1 MIEVCRSKK
10 MCDSIHLCTKF
21 DIKGKNHTAMKTQ
34 LLLLMLIVSSLYSC
48 TRSRYATV
56 GAYESDDAYYTES
69 DTYIADFALVD
80 DEAQMATST
89 DSSSTTSSS
98 DDYYDPNYSAPNAYS
113 PNVHSNSWSPDP
125 WNSCGNSFGS
135 GFGNYNYG
143 NYWNNNPY
151 MIPNIGWNPYSGYYT
166 NYSFVYGNNPYF
178 NPYCSSSF
186 GYNPYG
192 SWYTPYYSPYYYS
205 GWAYNPW
212 NSPFNYYNVGGND
225 TGTGGSIVHG
235 PRTPISS
242 ISATS
247 SSYSTGLFYSGTK
260 RKTHSYVNELETTGK
275 PTQPVSRPA
284 DRPEGTKPASP
295 ATDRPSVRPT
305 SGRPAVSPAAPRPTY
320 TPSKPNYDRPAVKPG
335 RETTPKPDRFNPT
348 PPKRDAG
355 KGTMPRTD
363 SPVRDQKPSAQP
375 AAPTRQRSETP
386 SRETTRPAPR
396 TESTP
401 SRSSSTPSTPARPS
415 GGSTNSPRRK

>member
-1 MIEVCRSKK
+1 
-10 MCDSIHLCTKF
+10 MCASIHLCTKF
-21 DIKGKNHTAMKTQ
+21 DVIGKNHTAMKTQ
-34 LLLLMLIVSSLYSC
+34 LLLLMVLVSSLYSC

-56 GAYESDDAYYTES
+56 GAYESDDAYYTAG

-89 DSSSTTSSS
+89 DSASTTSST
-98 DDYYDPNYSAPNAYS
+98 DDYYDPNYSSPSAYS
-113 PNVHSNSWSPDP
+113 SNSYSNNWSPDP
-125 WNSCGNSFGS
+125 WNSGYNSCGNSFGS
-135 GFGNYNYG
+135 GFSNYNYG
-143 NYWNNNPY
+143 NYWNNSTY
-151 MIPNIGWNPYSGYYT
+151 VIPSIGWSPYSGYYT
-166 NYSFVYGNNPYF
+166 NFTFVYGYNPFY

-192 SWYTPYYSPYYYS
+192 SWYMPYYSPSYYS

-212 NSPFNYYNVGGND
+212 NSPFNYYNAGVNDSGSGG
-225 TGTGGSIVHG
+225 GIVHG
-235 PRTPISS
+235 PRNPISA

-260 RKTHSYVNELETTGK
+260 RKAHSYVSEVETTGK
-275 PTQPVSRPA
+275 PTQPITRPIE
-284 DRPEGTKPASP
+284 RPSSTKPTSTTTVRP
-295 ATDRPSVRPT
+295 SDRPSK
-305 SGRPAVSPAAPRPTY
+305 GRPDLAPSTTRPSY
-320 TPSKPNYDRPAVKPG
+320 APSKPNRDRPAVKPG
-335 RETTPKPDRFNPT
+335 RETNPKPDRFNPT

-363 SPVRDQKPSAQP
+363 SPGRDYKPSVQP
-375 AAPTRQRSETP
+375 EPTTRPRSETP
-386 SRETTRPAPR
+386 TRETTRTAPR

-401 SRSSSTPSTPARPS
+401 SRSSSSPSTPARTS